1 MAIITISRDFGSLGD
16 LISQGVAKAKG
27 YAVVDK
33 PLIETI
39 LSQYGMVSF
48 GEFYDADHNILDRL
62 NSDKMGHVQM
72 LDKTIQA
79 FAKQD
84 NLIIRG
90 RGGYMALQDYDNVLN
105 VLIKAPFHHRVIST
119 MMTMEIRE
127 RKEAE
132 RVVEQFDHSRNSFL
146 QTYYGV
152 KADDSAYFDL
162 VIDTRHI
169 TAELAINWIIEAAD
183 SLDRRQDL
191 KGKRTQS
198 IEVDQVLEAT
208 VKKALGHLLK

>member
-27 YAVVDK
+27 FPVVDK
-33 PLIETI
+33 PVIESI

-90 RGGYMALQDYDNVLN
+90 RGGYMVLQDYDNVLN
-105 VLIKAPFHHRVIST
+105 VLIKAPFKHRVIST

-169 TAELAINWIIEAAD
+169 SAELAIKWILEAAD

-191 KGKRTQS
+191 KGRRTQI
-198 IEVDQVLEAT
+198 IEVDPVLEAT
-208 VKKALGHLLK
+208 VQKALKHIV